1 MTDQEIIKFKS
12 EKQLNSISLAETV
25 LKMHQIL
32 ISIAKKEVEGMSKK
46 EKKEFK
52 VPEKED

>member
-1 MTDQEIIKFKS
+1 MTDEEIIKFKS
-12 EKQLNSISLAETV
+12 EKQLNSISLAEAV
-25 LKMHQIL
+25 LKIHQTC
-32 ISIAKKEVEGMSKK
+32 ISMAKKEVKEMSKK